1 MGIIAKLEE
10 KELTLIIVKACLD
23 YAKENKKSFEEVLLE
38 DLLPEEASQNFSDMV
53 CYNLKKLLQEGYI
66 EGNVEL
72 VYDVFDEVED
82 DENISVPCS
91 TFENITISEKGNAY
105 MKLGEF
111 GVALVKLKE
120 KGVPFLK
127 EIGTVALKVAVEAV
141 IDSLRGK

>member
-1 MGIIAKLEE
+1 
-10 KELTLIIVKACLD
+10 
-23 YAKENKKSFEEVLLE
+23 
-38 DLLPEEASQNFSDMV
+38 
-53 CYNLKKLLQEGYI
+53 
-66 EGNVEL
+66 
-72 VYDVFDEVED
+72 
-82 DENISVPCS
+82 
-91 TFENITISEKGNAY
+91 